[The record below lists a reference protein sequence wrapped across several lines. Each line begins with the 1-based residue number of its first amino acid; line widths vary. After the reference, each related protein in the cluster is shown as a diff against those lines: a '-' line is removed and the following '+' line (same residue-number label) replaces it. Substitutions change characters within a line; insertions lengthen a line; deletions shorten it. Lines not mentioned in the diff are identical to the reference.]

1 MTVRPEPARD
11 PWWQRATLA
20 PRATVVRG
28 MPIKRLETPR
38 LGVRLKTVGR
48 ESVLCLGE
56 ADCWGRGPASSALDG
71 LVFSIDAS
79 FDGSG
84 RLQTAFVGAYRRCD
98 GERGLFVAITDR
110 PGDRPR
116 MRFLVEVPDAG
127 TAFAALAL
135 EPDGTLA
142 VWWCAGCDNGH
153 RIAFNRETHGFFR
166 ARLGLA
172 PSDYR
177 RGALGLAGKSVDQ
190 PVRPEVAQDRGG
202 DLLDRLVRRRS
213 QAMPS
218 RRIMR
223 SASLTS

>member
-1 MTVRPEPARD
+1 MNRFALVVLLWSAVVATGVRGQAPAAPPPSPVLTVRPEPARD

-28 MPIKRLETPR
+28 MPIKRLEPAWCAAEAFT
-38 LGVRLKTVGR
+38 R
-48 ESVLCLGE
+48 ELFGE
-56 ADCWGRGPASSALDG
+56 ELLGPAGSSALDG

-153 RIAFNRETHGFFR
+153 RIAFNRETRGFYV
-166 ARLGLA
+166 AGPA
-172 PSDYR
+172 TR
-177 RGALGLAGKSVDQ
+177 R
-190 PVRPEVAQDRGG
+190 
-202 DLLDRLVRRRS
+202 
-213 QAMPS
+213 
-218 RRIMR
+218 
-223 SASLTS
+223 